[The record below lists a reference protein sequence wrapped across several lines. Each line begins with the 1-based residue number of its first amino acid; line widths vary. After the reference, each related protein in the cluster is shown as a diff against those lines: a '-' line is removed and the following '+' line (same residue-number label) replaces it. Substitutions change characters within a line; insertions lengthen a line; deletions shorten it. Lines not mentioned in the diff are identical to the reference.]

1 MNASFGLRKEGGNEG
16 RKEETKG
23 EKYANALDCKKD
35 VIGIKIVHEDIE
47 RISFARRYILWSSKN
62 WGDLRTS
69 KQTN

>member
-23 EKYANALDCKKD
+23 EKYANALDSKD
-35 VIGIKIVHEDIE
+35 VIGMKIVHENID
-47 RISFARRYILWSSKN
+47 RNSFARRYILWSRKN

>member
-16 RKEETKG
+16 IKEETKG
-23 EKYANALDCKKD
+23 EKYANALDSKD
-35 VIGIKIVHEDIE
+35 VIGMKIVHENIE
-47 RISFARRYILWSSKN
+47 RNSFARRYILWSRKN